1 LLRLLEERHGSVA
14 SRFLERLQEE
24 TSSSGGGA
32 PAGSYLPDKYSLKNA
47 TYDLSLDVSRYRWGE
62 YYEKVIA
69 ALELLDLGDPKTILD
84 IGCDNGLLT
93 CYLGLKYP
101 SATVIG
107 IDVSPQAVSGAREHS
122 ERHAVENV
130 TFEVCDIRD
139 MGSLEGAR
147 QFDLVTALL
156 VFNEVC
162 RFPAIER

>member
-1 LLRLLEERHGSVA
+1 
-14 SRFLERLQEE
+14 
-24 TSSSGGGA
+24 
-32 PAGSYLPDKYSLKNA
+32 
-47 TYDLSLDVSRYRWGE
+47 
-62 YYEKVIA
+62 
-69 ALELLDLGDPKTILD
+69 
-84 IGCDNGLLT
+84 
-93 CYLGLKYP
+93 P

-162 RFPAIER
+162 RFPAIERDRPIGWTYKDWATPQAESELIEPLTILHDRMSVDGKLVSL